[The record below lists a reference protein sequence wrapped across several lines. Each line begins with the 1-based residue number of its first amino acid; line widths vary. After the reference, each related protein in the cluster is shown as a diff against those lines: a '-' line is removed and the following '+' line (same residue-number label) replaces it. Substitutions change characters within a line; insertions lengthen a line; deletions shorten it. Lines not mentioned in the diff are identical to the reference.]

1 VNWGD
6 RRDSQKTLWGT
17 DGSNPSPSSGESC
30 ANLTWGE
37 GAGRRQRGA
46 PVALGVTGERT
57 RIRQGA
63 ARPVADTEGFSAPH
77 AARDDQRRGP
87 YDHLGS
93 VRPALRQARG
103 SDEAAIFAGKLAI
116 RVMLASL
123 ISQPRRFRE
132 GADLI
137 AGVISI

>member
-1 VNWGD
+1 VVNEKEPGADGD
-6 RRDSQKTLWGT
+6 RAQLVD
-17 DGSNPSPSSGESC
+17 
-30 ANLTWGE
+30 
-37 GAGRRQRGA
+37 RQADQARSDFA
-46 PVALGVTGERT
+46 AIECELEF
-57 RIRQGA
+57 GA

-77 AARDDQRRGP
+77 AARDDQGRGP

-93 VRPALRQARG
+93 DRPALRQARG

-123 ISQPRRFRE
+123 ISQPRRSFRE